1 MISNSLS
8 RFKLAKV
15 DLDFI
20 SCFLKVQY
28 LFNAGFDRVFRYKG
42 SNSFGG
48 VNKVQLF
55 EWMAKKGWVLNCCF
69 GDKFLEEYIFIKSG
83 SSIGSTGGGAVAGGG
98 GGSRAMSSTSR
109 AGTSMGDNDDW

>member
-1 MISNSLS
+1 M
-8 RFKLAKV
+8 
-15 DLDFI
+15 
-20 SCFLKVQY
+20 
-28 LFNAGFDRVFRYKG
+28 FRYKG